1 MLNWF
6 TLTFHTIEEAYC
18 DDEIKITTPKIIK
31 TPMTETFRVILK
43 TITDKLDE
51 LDIIDASKEDID
63 N

>member
-1 MLNWF
+1 
-6 TLTFHTIEEAYC
+6 
-18 DDEIKITTPKIIK
+18 
-31 TPMTETFRVILK
+31 MTETFRVILK